1 MTQKVAF
8 KIKSSKQKLLSI
20 TQWTFFKK
28 LYWFSTDKVNDY
40 QKWIFFI
47 ILSMNVSLFNQIIS
61 YNYIIIHSI

>member
-1 MTQKVAF
+1 MTQKAAF
-8 KIKSSKQKLLSI
+8 KIKSFKQKLLS
-20 TQWTFFKK
+20 TWTFFKK

>member
-1 MTQKVAF
+1 MTQKAAF
-8 KIKSSKQKLLSI
+8 KIKSSKQKLLS
-20 TQWTFFKK
+20 TWTFFKK

>member
-1 MTQKVAF
+1 MTQKAAF
-8 KIKSSKQKLLSI
+8 KIKSFKQKLLS
-20 TQWTFFKK
+20 TWTFFKK

-47 ILSMNVSLFNQIIS
+47 ILSINVSLFNQIIS